1 MPKRRCVFFWNSF
14 PTIDFECKDE
24 NDDNGCVYESVVLQW
39 DRLELCTVNRDL
51 LQWDASV
58 LCHYQPLHL
67 KCGHRLMIAVNIIII
82 TLTNMTIV
90 TKTPP
95 EVEASLLLEPRWWD
109 LVAKP
114 ARFSPPA
121 EPWTPQWGWEQGG
134 GDGGGEGG
142 NPAIIIMIASSPVEE
157 TARGEEAP
165 ALPPSRSGLPS
176 AKRLFFFSILAKRRR
191 RMWLLRWWS

>member
-39 DRLELCTVNRDL
+39 DRLELCTVNWSL
-51 LQWDASV
+51 FQWDASV
-58 LCHYQPLHL
+58 LRHHQPLHL
-67 KCGHRLMIAVNIIII
+67 KWPQVDDCYKNPTWGRGLALIGAEMVRSCRQTSEVFTSGRTLDI
-82 TLTNMTIV
+82 TMRMR
-90 TKTPP
+90 
-95 EVEASLLLEPRWWD
+95 AGRWRW
-109 LVAKP
+109 
-114 ARFSPPA
+114 RRRRRQQ
-121 EPWTPQWGWEQGG
+121 EW
-134 GDGGGEGG
+134 G